1 MVVDFPIIGLEEYW
15 LNFLMWLPYRSDEE
29 LVEGLVNVLAT
40 QYRKKSALKDVQ
52 KKHRVSEL

>member
-15 LNFLMWLPYRSDEE
+15 LNSLMWLPYRSDEE

-40 QYRKKSALKDVQ
+40 QYRKKNVLKDVQ
-52 KKHRVSEL
+52 KKHRVTEL